1 MLNVILDVLTIGGSI
16 VMVWK
21 FDKVKVL
28 LGKGE
33 EVGLATGSPR
43 TEGTTLTDAR
53 STGKSETTPDA
64 RKMQT

>member
-43 TEGTTLTDAR
+43 TAGTTLTDAQ

-64 RKMQT
+64 KEM

>member
-1 MLNVILDVLTIGGSI
+1 MLNVILDVPIIGRSI

-64 RKMQT
+64 KKMQT

>member
-1 MLNVILDVLTIGGSI
+1 MSLDVLIIGRSI
-16 VMVWK
+16 VMVRK
-21 FDKVKVL
+21 SDKVKVL

-43 TEGTTLTDAR
+43 TEDTTLTDAR

-64 RKMQT
+64 KQMQV